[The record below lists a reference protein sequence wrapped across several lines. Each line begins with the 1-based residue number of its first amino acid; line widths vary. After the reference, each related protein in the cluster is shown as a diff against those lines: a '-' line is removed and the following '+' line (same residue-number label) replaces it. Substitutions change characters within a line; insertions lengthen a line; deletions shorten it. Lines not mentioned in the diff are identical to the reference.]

1 MENTVRYLPFKGEDM
16 AKGKDSRK
24 ETKKPK
30 KDKPVK

>member
-1 MENTVRYLPFKGEDM
+1 LKRYCKIIELKGEIM